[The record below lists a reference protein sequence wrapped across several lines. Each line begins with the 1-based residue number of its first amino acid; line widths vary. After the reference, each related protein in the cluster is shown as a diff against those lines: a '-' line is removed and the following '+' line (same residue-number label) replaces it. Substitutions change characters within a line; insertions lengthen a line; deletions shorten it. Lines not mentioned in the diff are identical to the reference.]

1 MALFN
6 KKKQEVP
13 QEPKQESKTDT
24 VGKINHSLRPDEIDL
39 LRECMKRT
47 EDYYRGLLLLKQDW
61 NAEKNEAAI
70 AVIKVKLNMI
80 DRLQEKTLYDGQSE
94 YYRNL
99 Q

>member
-24 VGKINHSLRPDEIDL
+24 AGKINLSLRPDEIDL
-39 LRECMKRT
+39 LRECMKRI